1 MSAARAAGGRGD
13 ARHCF
18 VCGPDNPIG
27 LRLHFEVE
35 GGRCSGEFT
44 SRPEH
49 VGFDGVT
56 HGGIVFAV
64 LDDAMANWFFL
75 QGARGYTA
83 RAEVRYRAPMPVGAT
98 ARIECELLK
107 RKGRLV
113 QLQARA
119 FDHSADTVFAE
130 SEASFMLEDSA
141 ALDASVAP

>member
-1 MSAARAAGGRGD
+1 MTEPLSRTD
-13 ARHCF
+13 ARNCF

-27 LRLHFEVE
+27 LKIEFHVE
-35 GGRCSGEFT
+35 GDHCHGRFI

-83 RAEVRYRAPMPVGAT
+83 KAEIRYRKEMPVGKDVEI
-98 ARIECELLK
+98 RCEMLK

-113 QLQARA
+113 QLSARIFA
-119 FDHSADTVFAE
+119 GDETYAE
-130 SEASFMLEDSA
+130 SEASFMLEDFGQ
-141 ALDASVAP
+141 LDRA